1 MPNPYFPYTTLFF
14 LSFFSFHNT
23 AILDLDELQHRRTM
37 LVTAFNFDCHWLAA
51 EFFAIGMLS
60 SQHRD
65 NILNMKST
73 LTENDKADIIVSA
86 IMAKLRLDS
95 NNLGCIVEV
104 LKGKPSLYREA
115 IALLE
120 GKNNN
125 INSNS

>member
-1 MPNPYFPYTTLFF
+1 MLLCLLLFF
-14 LSFFSFHNT
+14 VIPST
-23 AILDLDELQHRRTM
+23 AILDLNELQRHRSM
-37 LVTAFNFDCHWLAA
+37 LVTAFNFDCNWLAS

-73 LTENDKADIIVSA
+73 LTENDKADIIVSG
-86 IMAKLRLDS
+86 IMAKLCLDS

-104 LKGKPSLYREA
+104 LKRKPILYRET

-120 GKNNN
+120 GKT
-125 INSNS
+125 ITKTLTL